1 MEAGADA
8 ERDGA
13 ADDAPPA
20 EADGEDVGAAVGVDA
35 LPRPTTMSTTT
46 TTMITSAPSTAA
58 RRRQY
63 TTGFSG
69 PTG

>member
-1 MEAGADA
+1 
-8 ERDGA
+8 
-13 ADDAPPA
+13 
-20 EADGEDVGAAVGVDA
+20 
-35 LPRPTTMSTTT
+35 MSTIT

-69 PTG
+69 PTGWRNDDMRTG